1 MIDAVSSK
9 FQLRLRSSLAT
20 MLNGRVL
27 VQIGTYNAN
36 LQGSKG
42 LPQNLVDW
50 LVPSL
55 EVSNFLA
62 NNQSAPDIVAIGFQE
77 LLPLHLASEYESC
90 FQVARATSPLLNA
103 FSACMVECFE
113 PDGLLISTEDS
124 QMNTN
129 LKSTSYSSSL
139 TFVVVLVQSGWTAH
153 TTPVH
158 LPCIH
163 LPN

>member
-1 MIDAVSSK
+1 
-9 FQLRLRSSLAT
+9 

-62 NNQSAPDIVAIGFQE
+62 NNQAAPDIVAIGFQE
-77 LLPLHLASEYESC
+77 LLPLHFAREYELY
-90 FQVARATSPLLNA
+90 FQVARTTSPMLDA
-103 FSACMVECFE
+103 FSACIVECLG
-113 PDGLLISTEDS
+113 PDGLLIFTKDRQVKYKS
-124 QMNTN
+124 Q
-129 LKSTSYSSSL
+129 
-139 TFVVVLVQSGWTAH
+139 
-153 TTPVH
+153 
-158 LPCIH
+158 
-163 LPN
+163 